1 MRVNFNLN
9 DDKYEDLRY
18 LASME
23 KRSMTEIITSL
34 IETYIQEHSQQL
46 GILKSA
52 MTEARSM
59 TADSRSNHDG

>member
-1 MRVNFNLN
+1 MRVNFNI
-9 DDKYEDLRY
+9 KEETYEALTY

-23 KRSMTEIITSL
+23 KRSMTKIITAL
-34 IETYIQEHSQQL
+34 IETYIQEHSAQL

-59 TADSRSNHDG
+59 TADSRSNDG

>member
-9 DDKYEDLRY
+9 AETYEDLRY
-18 LASME
+18 LASIE
-23 KRSMTEIITSL
+23 KRSMTEI
-34 IETYIQEHSQQL
+34 IQEHSQQL

-59 TADSRSNHDG
+59 TADSRSNNDG

>member
-9 DDKYEDLRY
+9 YDKYEDLRY
-18 LASME
+18 LASMV
-23 KRSMTEIITSL
+23 KRSMTKIITAL

-52 MTEARSM
+52 MTEARSL
-59 TADSRSNHDG
+59 TAGSRSNNDG